1 LLSDGCCDAFG
12 IQPLDIALCER
23 RARQECEAQQES
35 RDSLA
40 DFISASLG
48 IWDTAIGGFA
58 TLVMP
63 PQQTRL
69 LPRDQE
75 AS

>member
-1 LLSDGCCDAFG
+1 VA
-12 IQPLDIALCER
+12 
-23 RARQECEAQQES
+23 
-35 RDSLA
+35 DS
-40 DFISASLG
+40 ISASLG

>member
-1 LLSDGCCDAFG
+1 LLSDGCCNAFG

-23 RARQECEAQQES
+23 RPARNVRPSKSPET
-35 RDSLA
+35 SLA